1 MLKKVTAALM
11 TGLLIISL
19 AGCGQNQIPDLT
31 DDQMQLMGEFAAI
44 NLMKYDANSRSR
56 LVDYT
61 DMLSTPEPEP
71 TQEPAPQ
78 EPDEQEPEGMDPVD
92 DTPVTTAPGSE
103 AENSYTVA
111 DVLELPQGM
120 NVVFMEHALYDVYP
134 EGDEGSLALSA
145 TEGNKL
151 LVLAFSII
159 NATGQDQEV
168 DFLALSPQFRIT
180 VNEDYIRRA
189 LVTMLED
196 DMTTF
201 IGTIPN
207 AGAASAV
214 LVIEVDTVTAE
225 NISSISLDIK
235 NDSKAYTI
243 QLI

>member
-1 MLKKVTAALM
+1 MLKRVTAALM

-19 AGCGQNQIPDLT
+19 AGCGQNQIPDMT
-31 DDQMQLMGEFAAI
+31 DDQVQLMGEFAAI
-44 NLMKYDANSRSR
+44 KLMKYDANRRSR

-71 TQEPAPQ
+71 TQEPEDQKP
-78 EPDEQEPEGMDPVD
+78 EPEGMDPVD
-92 DTPVTTAPGSE
+92 DTPVTAAPGSE
-103 AENSYTVA
+103 AVNSYTAA
-111 DVLELPQGM
+111 DVLELPEGM
-120 NVVFMEHALYDVYP
+120 NVVFMEHALYDSYP
-134 EGDEGSLALSA
+134 DGDDGAFTLSA
-145 TEGNKL
+145 TEGKKL
-151 LVLAFSII
+151 LVLSFSII

-180 VNEDYIRRA
+180 VNEDYTRRA

-201 IGTIPN
+201 IGTVPN
-207 AGAASAV
+207 SDAVSTV
-214 LVIEVDTVTAE
+214 LVIEVDAATAE

-235 NDSKAYTI
+235 NDSKTHTI

>member
-1 MLKKVTAALM
+1 MLKRVTAALM

-19 AGCGQNQIPDLT
+19 AGCGENQIPDLT
-31 DDQMQLMGEFAAI
+31 DDEMQLMGEFAAI

-61 DMLSTPEPEP
+61 DLLSTPEPEP

-92 DTPVTTAPGSE
+92 DTPMTAAPGSV
-103 AENSYTVA
+103 AESSYTAA

-120 NVVFMEHALYDVYP
+120 NVVFMEHALYDIYP
-134 EGDEGSLALSA
+134 EGDEGSFALSA

-151 LVLAFSII
+151 LVLSFSII

-168 DFLALSPQFRIT
+168 DLLALSPQFRIT
-180 VNEDYIRRA
+180 VNENYTRRA

-207 AGAASAV
+207 AGAASTV
-214 LVIEVDTVTAE
+214 LVIEVDAVTAE